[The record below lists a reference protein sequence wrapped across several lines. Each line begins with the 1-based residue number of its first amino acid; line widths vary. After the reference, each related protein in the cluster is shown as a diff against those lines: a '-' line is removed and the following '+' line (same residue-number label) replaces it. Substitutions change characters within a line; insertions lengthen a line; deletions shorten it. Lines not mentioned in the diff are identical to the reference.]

1 MESFNEFAAMTTQT
15 FVDFFSNFL
24 WPLALGYAA
33 YLHRELSAVTKRID
47 KVRDAHHAHVAQ
59 VNKDFATREVVSE
72 LENKLTTV
80 LNRIDDKV
88 TRILEERK

>member
-1 MESFNEFAAMTTQT
+1 MDVKLLFD
-15 FVDFFSNFL
+15 FVSTFL
-24 WPLALGYAA
+24 WPLLLAYGA
-33 YLHRELSAVTKRID
+33 YLQRELSVVHKKAEHLQEL
-47 KVRDAHHAHVAQ
+47 HHTHVAQ
-59 VNKDFATREVVSE
+59 VNKDFATREVVSG

>member
-1 MESFNEFAAMTTQT
+1 MDMKLLL
-15 FVDFFSNFL
+15 DFIATFL
-24 WPLALGYAA
+24 WPLLMAYGA
-33 YLHRELSAVTKRID
+33 YLHREISSVQTKVEHLQEI
-47 KVRDAHHAHVAQ
+47 HHRHVAQ
-59 VNKDFATREVVSE
+59 VNKDFATREVVSD

>member
-1 MESFNEFAAMTTQT
+1 MDIKLLFD
-15 FVDFFSNFL
+15 FVSTFL
-24 WPLALGYAA
+24 WPLLLAYGA
-33 YLHRELSAVTKRID
+33 YLHREISNVQKKTDHLQEI
-47 KVRDAHHAHVAQ
+47 HHGHVAQ
-59 VNKDFATREVVSE
+59 VNKDFAPREVVSD

>member
-1 MESFNEFAAMTTQT
+1 MDIKLIFD
-15 FVDFFSNFL
+15 FVSTFL
-24 WPLALGYAA
+24 WPLLLAYGA
-33 YLHRELSAVTKRID
+33 YLHREISSVQTKIEHLQE
-47 KVRDAHHAHVAQ
+47 KHHSHVAQ
-59 VNKDFATREVVSE
+59 VNKDFATREVVSD

>member
-1 MESFNEFAAMTTQT
+1 
-15 FVDFFSNFL
+15 V
-24 WPLALGYAA
+24 
-33 YLHRELSAVTKRID
+33 
-47 KVRDAHHAHVAQ
+47 
-59 VNKDFATREVVSE
+59 VVSD

>member
-1 MESFNEFAAMTTQT
+1 MDLKILFD
-15 FVDFFSNFL
+15 FVATFL
-24 WPLALGYAA
+24 WPLLMAYGA
-33 YLHRELSAVTKRID
+33 YLHREISAMQK
-47 KVRDAHHAHVAQ
+47 KVEHMQELHHNHVAQ
-59 VNKDFATREVVSE
+59 VNKDFATREVVSD

>member
-1 MESFNEFAAMTTQT
+1 MDVKLLFDFAAT
-15 FVDFFSNFL
+15 FL
-24 WPLALGYAA
+24 WPLIMAYGA
-33 YLHRELSAVTKRID
+33 YLHREISAMESKFNYLQE
-47 KVRDAHHAHVAQ
+47 AHHRHVAQ
-59 VNKDFATREVVSE
+59 VNKDFATREVVSD

>member
-1 MESFNEFAAMTTQT
+1 MDIKLLFDFAAT
-15 FVDFFSNFL
+15 FL
-24 WPLALGYAA
+24 WPMLMAYGA
-33 YLHRELSAVTKRID
+33 YLHREISAVQTKFENLRES
-47 KVRDAHHAHVAQ
+47 HHKHVAQ
-59 VNKDFATREVVSE
+59 VNKDFATREVVSD

>member
-1 MESFNEFAAMTTQT
+1 MDIKLLLD
-15 FVDFFSNFL
+15 FVATFL
-24 WPLALGYAA
+24 WPLLMAYGA
-33 YLHRELSAVTKRID
+33 YLHREISAVQTKFD
-47 KVRDAHHAHVAQ
+47 NLQEAHHRHVAQ
-59 VNKDFATREVVSE
+59 VNKDFATREVVSD

>member
-1 MESFNEFAAMTTQT
+1 MDVKLVFD
-15 FVDFFSNFL
+15 FVATFL
-24 WPLALGYAA
+24 WPLLLAYGA
-33 YLHRELSAVTKRID
+33 YLHKEISAVQTKFEGLQ
-47 KVRDAHHAHVAQ
+47 KEHHLHVAQ
-59 VNKDFATREVVSE
+59 VNKDFATREVVSD

>member
-1 MESFNEFAAMTTQT
+1 MDIKLVFD
-15 FVDFFSNFL
+15 FVATFL
-24 WPLALGYAA
+24 WPLLLAYGA
-33 YLHRELSAVTKRID
+33 YLQREISAVQK
-47 KVRDAHHAHVAQ
+47 KVDHLQELHHGHVAQ
-59 VNKDFATREVVSE
+59 VNKDFATREVVSD

>member
-1 MESFNEFAAMTTQT
+1 MDIKLLLD
-15 FVDFFSNFL
+15 FVATFL
-24 WPLALGYAA
+24 WPLLMAYGA
-33 YLHRELSAVTKRID
+33 YLHREISAVQK
-47 KVRDAHHAHVAQ
+47 KVDHLQEMHHGHVAQ
-59 VNKDFATREVVSE
+59 VNKDFATREVVSD

>member
-1 MESFNEFAAMTTQT
+1 MDFKIFFDFAAT
-15 FVDFFSNFL
+15 FL
-24 WPLALGYAA
+24 WPLLLAYGA
-33 YLHRELSAVTKRID
+33 YLHREISAVQLKFD
-47 KVRDAHHAHVAQ
+47 NLHEAHHRQVAQ
-59 VNKDFATREVVSE
+59 VNKDFATREVVSD